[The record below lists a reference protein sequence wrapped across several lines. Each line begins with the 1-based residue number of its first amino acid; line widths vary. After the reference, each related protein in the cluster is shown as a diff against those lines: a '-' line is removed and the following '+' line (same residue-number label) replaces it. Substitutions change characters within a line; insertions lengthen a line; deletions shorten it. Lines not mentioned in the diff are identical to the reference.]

1 MTREGFTAFQK
12 QFFHFA
18 MLMLACEL
26 QVMGG
31 EAIGSH
37 VSKDD
42 LAFNILGVR
51 DMRRAMW
58 MLCCKHL
65 GKQVVFEPGKGW
77 SAS

>member
-1 MTREGFTAFQK
+1 MSREGFTAFQR
-12 QFFHFA
+12 QFFSFA
-18 MLMLACEL
+18 GLMLACEL

-31 EAIGSH
+31 EVLNLPGSTGG
-37 VSKDD
+37 
-42 LAFNILGVR
+42 LEFAILGVR
-51 DMRRAMW
+51 DFRRAMW